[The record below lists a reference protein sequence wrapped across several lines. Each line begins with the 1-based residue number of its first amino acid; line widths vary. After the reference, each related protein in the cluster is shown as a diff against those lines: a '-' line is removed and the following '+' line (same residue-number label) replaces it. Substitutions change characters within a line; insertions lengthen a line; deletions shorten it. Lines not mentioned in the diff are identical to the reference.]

1 MPLSD
6 GPFTRHEDDSADR
19 IAAFKRRQAADFDA
33 RYDVDGEYV
42 VRRTP
47 FHERLH
53 KIASTSDGR
62 YDHSSFDED
71 EDDGRGE
78 VRSADDSSP
87 VKVGEEAWR
96 NQEGERLAD
105 FGVDEEADFYDEK
118 DAEMASD
125 DEIPLAELVRKRR
138 QLT

>member
-6 GPFTRHEDDSADR
+6 GPFTRADDDPADR
-19 IAAFKRRQAADFDA
+19 VAAFQRRQAADFDA

-42 VRRTP
+42 VRRVP
-47 FHERLH
+47 FHERLQE
-53 KIASTSDGR
+53 IASISGEQNDRAALDHDRVSNGR
-62 YDHSSFDED
+62 P
-71 EDDGRGE
+71 
-78 VRSADDSSP
+78 DDSNN

-118 DAEMASD
+118 DVGIADD
-125 DEIPLAELVRKRR
+125 DEVPLAELVRRR
-138 QLT
+138 KGLT